1 MPIKAPKTFAGMI
14 RYKMLEMNIRQIQ
27 LARILEVSETRMS
40 ELLACKRKVTLDLA
54 KKLHTKLNIDASF
67 ILEVA

>member
-1 MPIKAPKTFAGMI
+1 MPIKAPKTLAGMI

-27 LARILEVSETRMS
+27 LARILKVSETRMS
-40 ELLACKRKVTLDLA
+40 ELLSGKRKVTLDLA